1 MLDINFIR
9 QNPDII
15 EKNNKIRKCKIDVR
29 EILKLDEEKRKL
41 ITEIDKKRAELNKQ
55 SKSRPSPEEI
65 KKLKKLGEDIKKEE
79 QQLQEKEEQLKKLLN
94 TLPNLTHESVPVGDD
109 ESGNK
114 VIRKWGETT
123 TFDFKPREHWEL
135 GEELGVIDTKRAGE
149 ISGSRFA
156 YLKGDLARMQFAI
169 IQYTLDRITDEK
181 VIKEIIKKT
190 KLKISSKPF
199 TPVVPPIFIK
209 PEVMQRMAR
218 LEPREER
225 YYIASDDQYLV
236 GSAEHTLGPLHM
248 DEAINQSDLP
258 IRYIGYSTAFRREA
272 GSYGKDTKGILR
284 VHQFDKLE
292 IETFAAPAESMAE
305 QDFIVAVQEYLL
317 QGLKLPYQVVAIC
330 SGDMGGP
337 DYRQIDIETWL
348 PGQDRY
354 RETNTSDYMT
364 DYQSRRLNT
373 KVRLADGKT
382 VFAHMNDA
390 TAFAIGRTLIAIM
403 ENYQQKDGSIKIP
416 KVLQPYMS
424 GQKII
429 KKK

>member
-9 QNPDII
+9 ENPDKI
-15 EKNNKIRKCKIDVR
+15 KQNNKIRKCRVDMD
-29 EILKLDEEKRKL
+29 ELLKLDTERRKL
-41 ITEIDKKRAELNKQ
+41 IVAMETNRAEVNKK
-55 SKSRPSPEEI
+55 SKNKPDLDEI

-79 QQLQEKEEQLKKLLN
+79 HRLQEKEEQLKKLLN
-94 TLPNLTHESVPVGDD
+94 QLPNLTHESVPVGVD

-114 VIRKWGETT
+114 VIRKWGEAPI
-123 TFDFKPREHWEL
+123 FDFKPKEHWEL

-149 ISGSRFA
+149 IAGSRFA
-156 YLKGDLARMQFAI
+156 YLKGNLARMQFAI

-181 VIKEIIKKT
+181 IIKEIVKKA
-190 KLKISSKPF
+190 KLKISTKPF
-199 TPVVPPIFIK
+199 TPVVPPVFIK

-248 DEAINQSDLP
+248 DETLNHSDLP

-292 IETFAAPAESMAE
+292 IETFSVPGESLIE

-330 SGDMGGP
+330 AGDMGGP

-348 PGQDRY
+348 PGQNRY

-364 DYQSRRLNT
+364 DYQARRLNT
-373 KVRLADGKT
+373 KVRLADGKV

-403 ENYQQKDGSIKIP
+403 ENYQQKDDSIKIP
-416 KVLQPYMS
+416 EVLQPYLD
-424 GQKII
+424 GQKVI
-429 KKK
+429 KK